1 MINERL
7 NPGKQTFL
15 MEAIMKLF
23 TLFLMISTLLVSR
36 VSYAQDKDTDIVKST
51 QQDLVLVGVAG
62 LGGAVLGLSTLSF
75 YDKPSKHVSNIW
87 MGGAIGVIA
96 GVILVALNNAQKS
109 QEVVDE
115 TVYLSP
121 KMTPDFSTTDRG
133 EWHLAH
139 MQTLSPVRTAVS
151 SPLWAARF

>member
-1 MINERL
+1 
-7 NPGKQTFL
+7 
-15 MEAIMKLF
+15 MKLF

-115 TVYLSP
+115 SAYLSP
-121 KMTPDFSTTDRG
+121 KLTPDFSTSDRG
-133 EWHLAH
+133 DWHLAH
-139 MQTLSPVRTAVS
+139 METLSPVRSVTS
-151 SPLWAARF
+151 STLWTTRF

>member
-1 MINERL
+1 MIIERL
-7 NPGKQTFL
+7 YPGKQTFL

-23 TLFLMISTLLVSR
+23 TLFLMVSTLLVSR
-36 VSYAQDKDTDIVKST
+36 VSYAQDKDADIVKST

-96 GVILVALNNAQKS
+96 GVILVAFNNAQKS
-109 QEVVDE
+109 QEAVE
-115 TVYLSP
+115 EAYLSP
-121 KMTPDFSTTDRG
+121 KLTPDFSTTDRG
-133 EWHLAH
+133 DWHLAH
-139 MQTLSPVRTAVS
+139 MQTLSPVRSVMS
-151 SPLWAARF
+151 SPLWATRF